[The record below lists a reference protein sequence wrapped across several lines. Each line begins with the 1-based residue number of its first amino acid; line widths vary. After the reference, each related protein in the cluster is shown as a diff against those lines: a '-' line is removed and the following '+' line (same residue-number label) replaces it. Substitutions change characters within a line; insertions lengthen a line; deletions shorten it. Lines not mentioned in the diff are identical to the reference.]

1 VEYALIGPYNGYQ
14 VEYGYGVFES
24 YQPAQEAGTVIKY
37 TVNLAGYGKPG
48 LDLL

>member
-1 VEYALIGPYNGYQ
+1 MFAKGTQGRADASRALR
-14 VEYGYGVFES
+14 
-24 YQPAQEAGTVIKY
+24 QEAGTVIKY